1 MIVAENAVRRRERGW
16 LALVILA
23 FLAFGT
29 FCALYLTFSDGE
41 WSFLVFGRM
50 VIRGEIH
57 LFQDELSGRRLP
69 LPAYVIGLSQVAG
82 PSPLAGRLWSL
93 ALGGVALCL
102 TFAVGRTLAGFAGGA
117 LAALFLATHPV
128 VVGFYA
134 TASYYSL
141 SAVMILAGTWAI
153 VAWPSARGRLL
164 GMACFSL
171 LSISR
176 AHLVPMV
183 PFVLVYTL
191 VSTRDARE
199 RWLLAAIAA
208 LPPVAFILWD
218 PDHIKVLAYVPGLS
232 RLVEPLGFRSLMDLG
247 ADAMLGE
254 PGTMEGVAWFLRRHF
269 FWVVATGGLAVAAA
283 FGFVRGSLRRPPL
296 SAPIVFVAALA
307 LYTLGCQAAMISYY
321 IKVVAAWSTTFAPLW
336 AVVMGWAGAGLLARG
351 SVPAW
356 VRAPV
361 VVLLLGVFALSPS
374 LARHAAMPHPLPPK
388 TTLRMI
394 DEDAARIRAVA
405 PKGTRV
411 FLLGSP
417 VPAYVADVRP
427 YLQQILGVWTLVPS
441 TDEYAV
447 SRSGVWGPREID
459 EWLSRDA
466 PFALVETGRLDTLE
480 KIPSYRPVIGQIRSL
495 LDRHFDRVG
504 QGGEQPWMPAFDIFA
519 RRTAASERRAQR

>member
-1 MIVAENAVRRRERGW
+1 MMAPEESLRRHERRW
-16 LALVILA
+16 LALIVLA
-23 FLAFGT
+23 FLALGT
-29 FCALYLTFSDGE
+29 FFALYLTFSDGE

-57 LFQDELSGRRLP
+57 LFQEGMTGRRLP
-69 LPAYVIGLSQVAG
+69 LPAYVMGLSQIVG
-82 PSPLAGRLWSL
+82 PNPLAGRLWSL
-93 ALGGVALCL
+93 ALGAVALCL
-102 TFAVGRTLAGFAGGA
+102 TFAVGRALAGSAGA
-117 LAALFLATHPV
+117 ILATLFLATHPV

-134 TASYYSL
+134 SASYYSL

-153 VAWPSARGRLL
+153 VARPSAQGRLL
-164 GMACFSL
+164 GLACFSL

-183 PFVLVYTL
+183 LFVLVYTL
-191 VSTRDARE
+191 VQARGARE
-199 RWLLAAIAA
+199 RTLLVAIAA
-208 LPPVAFILWD
+208 LPPVAFILWN
-218 PDHIKVLAYVPGLS
+218 PDHVKVLAYVPGLS
-232 RLVEPLGFRSLMDLG
+232 RLVEPLGFRSLLDLG
-247 ADAMLGE
+247 AEGMLGE
-254 PGTMEGVAWFLRRHF
+254 PGTWEGIVWFLRRHF
-269 FWVVATGGLAVAAA
+269 FWVVATGGLAAATA
-283 FGFVRGSLRRPPL
+283 VGLARGSIRRPPL
-296 SAPIVFVAALA
+296 SAPIVFVAGLA
-307 LYTLGCQAAMISYY
+307 VYTLACQVAMIPSY

-336 AVVMGWAGAGLLARG
+336 AAVMGWAGAGLLARG
-351 SVPAW
+351 SAPAW

-361 VVLLLGVFALSPS
+361 AVLLLGVFALSPS
-374 LARHAAMPHPLPPK
+374 LARHAAMPYPLPPK

-405 PKGTRV
+405 PKGARV

-447 SRSGVWGPREID
+447 SRSGVWGPRQID

-466 PFALVETGRLDTLE
+466 PFALVETGRLDSLE

-504 QGGEQPWMPAFDIFA
+504 RGGEQPWTPGFDIFA
-519 RRTAASERRAQR
+519 RRTTARERQAPR